1 MYRDAIWKIREDA
14 DAPEIEKANNLAKYV
29 LSLGDASPAI
39 KQGSEVTGGLE
50 DEPNE
55 TRHINVN
62 SLAEMER
69 LFSGIRLDQID
80 PYFEVNEDAPI
91 FLALYLALTQKKGI
105 DYSRLHGSLQND
117 PLSELLFSGSF
128 TKAAESYLRLSC
140 DAIEFVVTN
149 LPNFVPICVTGYA
162 LKELGADSVQEVAY
176 SFSNAVVY
184 CEELQRRG
192 LDLLPRL
199 RFHFGCGRDIFEE
212 IAKFRAARKV
222 WSHIAAE
229 RFHCSPESSAME
241 FYSGGSAGEF
251 YSIEP
256 VNNVIRSTFQVL
268 AAVLGGAES
277 ITIPTYS
284 QTPLS
289 SKDSIELSLRTQQIV
304 AHESG
309 ISRTVDPCGGSYYL
323 ESLTEELEKRI
334 EEKIR
339 KIETEWG
346 GMVQAISEGLP
357 QMELTEQFRLRR
369 DQIRT
374 GARVVV
380 AQNKYEIDS
389 GERVRAVRAINTTP
403 KKKTR
408 SVRHMSPELEGKL
421 RQSVLNRQEN
431 VMQLLIEVAKS
442 GATVAEIRKAIT
454 ENNTQTDAIV

>member
-1 MYRDAIWKIREDA
+1 
-14 DAPEIEKANNLAKYV
+14 
-29 LSLGDASPAI
+29 
-39 KQGSEVTGGLE
+39 
-50 DEPNE
+50 
-55 TRHINVN
+55 
-62 SLAEMER
+62 
-69 LFSGIRLDQID
+69 
-80 PYFEVNEDAPI
+80 
-91 FLALYLALTQKKGI
+91 
-105 DYSRLHGSLQND
+105 
-117 PLSELLFSGSF
+117 
-128 TKAAESYLRLSC
+128 
-140 DAIEFVVTN
+140 
-149 LPNFVPICVTGYA
+149 
-162 LKELGADSVQEVAY
+162 
-176 SFSNAVVY
+176 
-184 CEELQRRG
+184 
-192 LDLLPRL
+192 
-199 RFHFGCGRDIFEE
+199 
-212 IAKFRAARKV
+212 
-222 WSHIAAE
+222 
-229 RFHCSPESSAME
+229 ME